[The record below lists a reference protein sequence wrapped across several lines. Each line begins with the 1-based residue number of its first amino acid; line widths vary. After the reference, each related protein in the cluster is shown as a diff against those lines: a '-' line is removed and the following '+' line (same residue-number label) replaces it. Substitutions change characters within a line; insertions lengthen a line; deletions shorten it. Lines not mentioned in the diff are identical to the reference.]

1 MSPVGLG
8 ATYPL
13 AGTTGSLPGTGL
25 TTEQS
30 LTKES

>member
-1 MSPVGLG
+1 MRPVGLG